1 MFPPRILQNLAVK
14 HEVTIFPNICQCDQS
29 QICKASM
36 IKRLLKY
43 VGVITHPLSNIYVR
57 DGDKKVELRKHVFH
71 LAWSP
76 DTLPTEEALQVAV
89 ESKS

>member
-36 IKRLLKY
+36 IKKLLKS